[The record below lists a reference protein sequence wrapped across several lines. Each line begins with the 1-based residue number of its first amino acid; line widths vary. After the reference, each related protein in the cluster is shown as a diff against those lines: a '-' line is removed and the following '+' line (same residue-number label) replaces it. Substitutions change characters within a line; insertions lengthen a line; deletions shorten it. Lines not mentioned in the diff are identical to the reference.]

1 MTLPGT
7 TQRIAAS
14 LVVTLSVSLAAPAVA
29 AERASN
35 SLPEEARRILNATG
49 VEGGLV
55 VHLGCGSAE
64 LTAELPAS
72 NAYLIHGLD
81 ADADNVRRARKYVRS
96 RGLYGR
102 VSIDRQIGRR
112 LPYADNLVNLVVAE
126 TMYQVPD
133 DEVMRVLRP
142 GGTAHVRQGG
152 SWKTTVKP
160 YSDEIDEWTHTLH
173 SSDGNAV
180 SHDSVVGPPRHIQW
194 IGEPESARQHE
205 RLASI
210 SAVVSA
216 GGRMFSIQ
224 DEGSV
229 ASILLPAEWFLV
241 GRDAFNGVIL
251 WKRPIL
257 SWEDHLRAF
266 RMGPANLARRL
277 VAVEDKVYV
286 TLGYG
291 EGLSMLDAA
300 TGETLKT
307 YEETD
312 GATEIVHCQGV
323 LYLVVENTLGQPDPE
338 AAVRRGASPAAGN
351 RRIVVIDAGT
361 GERLWEK
368 SDPETAQLM
377 PNTLAVSDD
386 RLFFQNTREIVCL
399 DTKTGQS
406 GWRTARPASAK
417 RPGFS
422 SPTLVIHDGVV
433 LSADRASLE
442 EVKKDPGKAH
452 KTAWVDAPMGELIAL
467 SATTGQRLWSTE
479 CLECFNAPVDVLVA
493 GGLVWSGRLAVSGE
507 PGITVGRDPK
517 TGEIKKRRPADQ
529 EFFNVGMPHHR
540 CHRNRATDRYLVL
553 GRAGVE
559 FIDLASGRAL
569 SNHWTRA
576 TCQHGALPCNGLLYV
591 PPHSCACYTQAKL
604 NGFLALAPKR
614 DSVPDIGGSDVDPI
628 KRLQRGPAYGGTGRQ
643 QSTANCTVDWPTYRH
658 DTARSGYTKQTVD
671 SDLKQAWRT
680 NLEGTPTA
688 PVIAE
693 GKVFVATV
701 DDHMVHA
708 LDAADGKPLWRY
720 TAGGRVDSPPTIY
733 KGNVLFGSADGH
745 AYCLRASD
753 GQLVWR
759 FRAGPEDRRIVSY
772 GQLESVWPI
781 HGNVLV
787 NADAAYFA
795 AGRSSYLD
803 GGIYLYRLDP
813 TTGRILSETRV
824 DSRDPKTGYQA
835 KGVIKMFDM
844 PGALPDVLSSDGRFV
859 YMRHT
864 KFDRRGIQQAEG
876 GAHLFCPTGFLDD
889 SWWHRSYWILGSR
902 FHTGYR
908 DWYRPG
914 REVPAGRIL
923 SFNESTVYGFARKP
937 EYYYWTTPQE
947 YHLFASARKPKLV
960 GSPKKNPRVPEWGR
974 KQIEYDWS
982 AEIPFQV
989 RAMVLAD
996 RTLLVAGVPDVL
1008 DEHQAL
1014 DRSGDPQVRE
1024 KVDRQVAALEGQ
1036 AGAMF
1041 WSVSADDG
1049 KDIARYSLP
1058 GPPVW
1063 DSMAVAAGR
1072 VYLATKDG
1080 CMLCFVGE

>member
-7 TQRIAAS
+7 TNRITAS
-14 LVVTLSVSLAAPAVA
+14 LIVALSISLAVPVVA
-29 AERASN
+29 AERAPN
-35 SLPEEARRILNATG
+35 SSPEEARRILDATG
-49 VEGGLV
+49 TEGGLV
-55 VHLGCGSAE
+55 VHLGCGDAE
-64 LTAELPAS
+64 LTVELSAS
-72 NAYLIHGLD
+72 DGYLIHGLD
-81 ADADNVRRARKYVRS
+81 ADADNVRRAREYVRS
-96 RGLYGR
+96 KGLYGR
-102 VSIDRQIGRR
+102 VSIDRQVGRR

-126 TMYQVPD
+126 TLYQVPA

-142 GGTAHVRQGG
+142 GGAAYLRQGG
-152 SWKTTVKP
+152 SWKKTLKP
-160 YSDEIDEWTHTLH
+160 YPHEIDEWTHTLH
-173 SSDGNAV
+173 SADGNAV
-180 SHDSVVGPPRHIQW
+180 ARDSVVGPPRHIQW
-194 IGEPESARQHE
+194 VGEPESARQHE

-216 GGRMFSIQ
+216 GGRLFSIQ

-229 ASILLPAEWFLV
+229 ASILLPAKWFLV

-257 SWEDHLRAF
+257 EWEDHLRDF

-291 EGLSMLDAA
+291 EGLSVLDAA
-300 TGETLKT
+300 SGETLET
-307 YEETD
+307 HQETD
-312 GATEIVHCQGV
+312 GTTEIVYSQGV
-323 LYLVVENTLGQPDPE
+323 LHLVVEKAPGQPGPE
-338 AAVRRGASPAAGN
+338 AAARRGASPAAGT
-351 RRIVVIDAGT
+351 RQILVIDAAT
-361 GERLWEK
+361 GDRLWEK
-368 SDPETAQLM
+368 SDAQTAQLM
-377 PNTLAVSDD
+377 PNTLAVSDG

-399 DTKTGQS
+399 DAKTGQS
-406 GWRTARPASAK
+406 VWQAARPASAK

-433 LSADRASLE
+433 LSADRASPE
-442 EVKKDPGKAH
+442 EIKKDPSKVH
-452 KTAWVDAPMGELIAL
+452 ERPWVDAPVGELIAL

-493 GGLVWSGRLAVSGE
+493 DGLVWSGRLAVSGE
-507 PGITVGRDPK
+507 PGITVGRDPR
-517 TGEIKKRRPADQ
+517 TGEIKKERPADQ
-529 EFFNVGMPHHR
+529 EFFNIGMPHHR
-540 CHRNRATDRYLVL
+540 CHRNRATDRFLVL
-553 GRAGVE
+553 GRAGIE
-559 FIDLASGRAL
+559 FIDLDSGRAL
-569 SNHWTRA
+569 PNHWIRG
-576 TCQHGALPCNGLLYV
+576 TCQYGSLPCNGLLYV

-614 DSVPDIGGSDVDPI
+614 NSGSDISGSDDNHAN
-628 KRLQRGPAYGGTGRQ
+628 RLERGPAYGKTGRQ
-643 QSTANCTVDWPTYRH
+643 ESTRDNTLDWPTYRH
-658 DTARSGYTKQTVD
+658 DAARSGYTKQTVR

-680 NLEGTPTA
+680 HLKGTPTA

-693 GKVFVATV
+693 ETVFIATV
-701 DDHMVHA
+701 DDHTVHA
-708 LDAADGKPLWRY
+708 LGAADGKRLWRY
-720 TAGGRVDSPPTIY
+720 TAGGRVDSPPTIH
-733 KGNVLFGSADGH
+733 KGTALFGSADGY
-745 AYCLRASD
+745 AYCLRVSD

-759 FRAGPEDRRIVSY
+759 FRAGPEDRRVVSY

-787 NADAAYFA
+787 DTDVAYFA

-813 TTGRILSETRV
+813 LTGRMLSETRV
-824 DSRDPKTGYQA
+824 DSRDPETGYQA
-835 KGVIKMFDM
+835 KGAIEMFDM
-844 PGALPDVLSSDGRFV
+844 LGARPDVLSSDGRFV

-876 GAHLFCPTGFLDD
+876 GLHLFCPTGFLDD

-908 DWYRPG
+908 DWFRPG

-923 SFNESTVYGFARKP
+923 AFNESTVYGFARKP

-947 YHLFASARKPKLV
+947 YHLFASAREPKLV
-960 GSPKKNPRVPEWGR
+960 QSPKKNPRVPGWGQ

-982 AEIPFQV
+982 AEIPFQA

-1014 DRSGDPQVRE
+1014 NRSSDPQIRQ
-1024 KVDRQVAALEGQ
+1024 KLDRQVAALEGQ
-1036 AGAMF
+1036 AGAIF
-1041 WSVSADDG
+1041 WSVSAGDG
-1049 KDIARYSLP
+1049 KKIAQYSLP
-1058 GPPVW
+1058 NSPVW

-1072 VYLATKDG
+1072 VYLTTTDG
-1080 CMLCFVGE
+1080 VLCYGGEW

>member
-1 MTLPGT
+1 M
-7 TQRIAAS
+7 AAS
-14 LVVTLSVSLAAPAVA
+14 LILALSLSLTVTVVA
-29 AERASN
+29 AEPASN
-35 SLPEEARRILNATG
+35 SWPEEARRILDATG
-49 VEGGLV
+49 TKGGLV

-64 LTAELPAS
+64 LTVEFSAGDG
-72 NAYLIHGLD
+72 YLIHGLD
-81 ADADNVRRARKYVRS
+81 ADVDNVRQAREYVRS

-126 TMYQVPD
+126 TLHEVPA

-142 GGTAHVRQGG
+142 GGTAYVRQGQ
-152 SWKTTVKP
+152 SWKKTVKP
-160 YSDEIDEWTHTLH
+160 YPNEIDEWTHTLH
-173 SSDGNAV
+173 SAGGNAV
-180 SHDSVVGPPRHIQW
+180 ARDSVVGPPRHIQW
-194 IGEPESARQHE
+194 VGEPESARQHE

-216 GGRMFSIQ
+216 GGRLFSIQ

-257 SWEDHLRAF
+257 AWEDHLRAF

-277 VAVEDKVYV
+277 VAVEDRVYV
-286 TLGYG
+286 TMGYG
-291 EGLSMLDAA
+291 EPLSELDAA
-300 TGETLKT
+300 TGETVRT
-307 YEETD
+307 HEETA
-312 GATEIVHCQGV
+312 GATEIVYCQGV
-323 LYLVVENTLGQPDPE
+323 LYLVVENTLGQPDAE
-338 AAVRRGASPAAGN
+338 VAARRGASPAADAG
-351 RRIVVIDAGT
+351 RIVVIDAAT
-361 GERLWEK
+361 GNRSWEK
-368 SDPETAQLM
+368 SDIQTAQLM
-377 PNTLAVSDD
+377 PNTLAVSDG

-399 DTKTGQS
+399 DAKTGQS
-406 GWRTARPASAK
+406 VWQAARPASAK

-433 LSADRASLE
+433 LSADRASPE
-442 EVKKDPGKAH
+442 DVKKDPGKLH
-452 KTAWVDAPMGELIAL
+452 KTSWVDAPMGELIAL

-493 GGLVWSGRLAVSGE
+493 GGLVWTGRLAVSGE

-517 TGEIKKRRPADQ
+517 TGEIKSRRPPDQ

-559 FIDLASGRAL
+559 FIDLASGQAL
-569 SNHWTRA
+569 PNHWTRA

-604 NGFLALAPKR
+604 NGFLAFAPKR
-614 DSVPDIGGSDVDPI
+614 DSVPDTPGSENDQVN
-628 KRLQRGPAYGGTGRQ
+628 RLERGPAYGKTGGP
-643 QSTANCTVDWPTYRH
+643 QSTGNEAVDWPTYRH
-658 DTARSGYTKQTVD
+658 DAARSGSTSQAVKP
-671 SDLKQAWRT
+671 DLKQAWRT
-680 NLEGTPTA
+680 ELEGKPTA

-693 GKVFVATV
+693 GKVFVATAE
-701 DDHMVHA
+701 DHTLHA
-708 LDAADGKPLWRY
+708 LDATDGKRLWRY

-733 KGNVLFGSADGH
+733 KGSVLFGSADGY
-745 AYCLRASD
+745 AYCLRVSD

-759 FRAGPEDRRIVSY
+759 FRAAGEDRRIVSH

-787 NADAAYFA
+787 DADVAYFA

-813 TTGRILSETRV
+813 VSGRMLSETRV
-824 DSRDPKTGYQA
+824 DSRDPATGAQA
-835 KGVIKMFDM
+835 KDAVEMFDM
-844 PGALPDVLSSDGRFV
+844 RGARPDVLSSDGRFI

-864 KFDRRGIQQAEG
+864 KFNRQGIQEAEG
-876 GAHLFCPTGFLDD
+876 GPHLFCPTGFLDD
-889 SWWHRSYWILGSR
+889 SWWHRSYWILGSQ

-908 DWYRPG
+908 DWFRPG

-923 SFNESTVYGFARKP
+923 SFDESTVYGFARKP

-947 YHLFASARKPKLV
+947 YHLFASAREPKLV
-960 GSPKKNPRVPEWGR
+960 PSPKKNPRVPEWGQ

-982 AEIPFQV
+982 AGIPLQV

-996 RTLLVAGVPDVL
+996 RMLLVAGVPDVL

-1014 DRSGDPQVRE
+1014 DRANDPQIRE
-1024 KVDRQVAALEGQ
+1024 KLDRQVAALEGQ
-1036 AGAMF
+1036 AGAVF
-1041 WSVSADDG
+1041 WSVSAGDG
-1049 KDIARYSLP
+1049 KKIAEYALAGS
-1058 GPPVW
+1058 PVW

-1072 VYLATKDG
+1072 VYLATTDG
-1080 CMLCFVGE
+1080 GVLCYVGE